1 MRRKLIAGNWKMNG
15 LRDPGLAL
23 ARDLAARD
31 LAAGAAGPLGYD
43 LLVCPPAPLLVP
55 VGEAL
60 RGSAIGLGGQDC
72 HGARA
77 GAHTG
82 DISAEMLEDAG
93 CGYVL
98 VGHSERRADHGESDA
113 TVRAKAEA
121 AQAAGLIPIVC
132 VGESAEERTAGRA
145 LAVIERQISHSLP
158 RSGEPSGPRA
168 GEPSGSRAGEPAG
181 LVIAYEP
188 VWAIGSGR
196 TATPGDVAE
205 AHAHIRALLAEL
217 LGEAAAGALRI
228 LYGGSVK
235 PDNAAELLAVAG
247 VDGALVGG
255 ASLDAGHFW
264 AIGAACP

>member
-15 LRDPGLAL
+15 LRDPGAAL
-23 ARDLAARD
+23 ARELAARE
-31 LAAGAAGPLGYD
+31 LATRAGAAGPLGYD

-60 RGSAIGLGGQDC
+60 RDSVIALGGQDC
-72 HGARA
+72 HSERA

-82 DISAEMLEDAG
+82 DISAEMLVDAG
-93 CGYVL
+93 CSYVL
-98 VGHSERRADHGESDA
+98 AGHSERRAEHGESDA

-145 LAVIERQISHSLP
+145 LAVIERQVSHSL
-158 RSGEPSGPRA
+158 PRA
-168 GEPSGSRAGEPAG
+168 GEPSG

-188 VWAIGSGR
+188 VWAIGTGR

-205 AHAHIRALLAEL
+205 AHAHIRALLADL
-217 LGEAAAGALRI
+217 LGDEAAGALRI

-235 PDNAAELLAVAG
+235 AGNAAELLAVAG

-255 ASLDAGHFW
+255 ASLDAEHFW
-264 AIGAACP
+264 AIGAACS

>member
-15 LRDPGLAL
+15 LRDPGVAL
-23 ARDLAARD
+23 ARELAAR
-31 LAAGAAGPLGYD
+31 AGAAGPLGYD
-43 LLVCPPAPLLVP
+43 LLVCPPTPLLVP
-55 VGEAL
+55 VGEAI

-72 HGARA
+72 HSERA

-82 DISAEMLEDAG
+82 DISAEMLVDAG

-98 VGHSERRADHGESDA
+98 AGHSERRADHGESNA

-145 LAVIERQISHSLP
+145 LAVIERQVSHSLP
-158 RSGEPSGPRA
+158 RTGEPSDLSPRGA
-168 GEPSGSRAGEPAG
+168 GEPSG

-188 VWAIGSGR
+188 VWAIGTGR
-196 TATPGDVAE
+196 TATPADVAE
-205 AHAHIRALLAEL
+205 AHAHIRALLAGL
-217 LGEAAAGALRI
+217 LGAAAAGALRI

-255 ASLDAGHFW
+255 ASLDAEHFW

>member
-1 MRRKLIAGNWKMNG
+1 MRRKLIAGNSKMNG
-15 LRDPGLAL
+15 LRDPGVAL
-23 ARDLAARD
+23 ARELAAR
-31 LAAGAAGPLGYD
+31 AGAAGPLGYD

-55 VGEAL
+55 VGEAI

-72 HGARA
+72 HSERA

-98 VGHSERRADHGESDA
+98 AGHSERRADHGESDA

-145 LAVIERQISHSLP
+145 LAVIERQVSHSL
-158 RSGEPSGPRA
+158 PRA
-168 GEPSGSRAGEPAG
+168 GEPSD

-188 VWAIGSGR
+188 VWAIGTGR
-196 TATPGDVAE
+196 TATPGDVAA
-205 AHAHIRALLAEL
+205 AHAHIRALLAGL

-255 ASLDAGHFW
+255 ASLDAEHFW

>member
-15 LRDPGLAL
+15 LRDPGVAL
-23 ARDLAARD
+23 ARELATR
-31 LAAGAAGPLGYD
+31 AGAAGPLGYD
-43 LLVCPPAPLLVP
+43 LLVCPPTPLLVP
-55 VGEAL
+55 VGEAI

-72 HGARA
+72 HSERA

-121 AQAAGLIPIVC
+121 AQVAGLIPIVC

-145 LAVIERQISHSLP
+145 LAVIERQVSHSL
-158 RSGEPSGPRA
+158 PRA
-168 GEPSGSRAGEPAG
+168 GEPSGESSG

-188 VWAIGSGR
+188 VWAIGTGR
-196 TATPGDVAE
+196 TATPADVAE
-205 AHAHIRALLAEL
+205 AHAHIRALLTGL
-217 LGEAAAGALRI
+217 LGAAAAGALRI

-235 PDNAAELLAVAG
+235 PGNAAELLAVAG

-255 ASLDAGHFW
+255 ASLDAAHFW

>member
-15 LRDPGLAL
+15 LRDPGVAL
-23 ARDLAARD
+23 ARELAAR
-31 LAAGAAGPLGYD
+31 AGAAGPLGYD

-60 RGSAIGLGGQDC
+60 RGSAIALGGQDC
-72 HGARA
+72 HRERA

-82 DISAEMLEDAG
+82 DVSAAMLVDAG
-93 CGYVL
+93 CSYVL
-98 VGHSERRADHGESDA
+98 VGHSERRAEHGEGDA

-145 LAVIERQISHSLP
+145 LAVIERQVSHSLP
-158 RSGEPSGPRA
+158 RAGEPSGPRA
-168 GEPSGSRAGEPAG
+168 GEPSD

-188 VWAIGSGR
+188 VWAIGTGR
-196 TATPGDVAE
+196 TATPADVAE
-205 AHAHIRALLAEL
+205 AHGHIRALLAGL
-217 LGEAAAGALRI
+217 LGAEAAGAHRI

-255 ASLDAGHFW
+255 ASLDAEHFW